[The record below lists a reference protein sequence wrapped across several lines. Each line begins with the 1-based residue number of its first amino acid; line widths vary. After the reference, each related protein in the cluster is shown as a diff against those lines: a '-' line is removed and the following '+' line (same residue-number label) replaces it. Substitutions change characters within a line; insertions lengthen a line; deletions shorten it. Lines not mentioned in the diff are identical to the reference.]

1 MDFKEQTSKQEQRQT
16 EMESKMKEIKQSVDE
31 AKVIFKNNTYIKSF
45 FTWKQRLKIIILK

>member
-45 FTWKQRLKIIILK
+45 FT